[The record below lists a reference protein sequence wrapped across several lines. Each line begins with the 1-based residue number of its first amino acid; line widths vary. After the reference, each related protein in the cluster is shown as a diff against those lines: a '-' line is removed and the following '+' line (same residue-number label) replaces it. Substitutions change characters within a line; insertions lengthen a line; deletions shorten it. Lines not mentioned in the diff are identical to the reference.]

1 MVEVVIKLIFLIFI
15 LMIEVEP
22 KKAATFLVSFQS
34 DRNRSIEHW
43 MRYNENFEG
52 YQKEFTA
59 CHWQRVRYFSNELN
73 CVWAYCYIGR
83 KKDRWYHVFNFISE
97 LITHPPVGPWISF

>member
-73 CVWAYCYIGR
+73 SVWAYCYIGR
-83 KKDRWYHVFNFISE
+83 KKDPLLPCIQFYIQLTNIFNV
-97 LITHPPVGPWISF
+97 L